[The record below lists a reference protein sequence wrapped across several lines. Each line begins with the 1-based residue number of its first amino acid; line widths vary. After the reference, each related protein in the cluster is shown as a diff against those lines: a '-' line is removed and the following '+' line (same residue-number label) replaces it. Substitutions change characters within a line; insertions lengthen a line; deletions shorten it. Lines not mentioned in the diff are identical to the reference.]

1 MSCLINSGYTLPC
14 DSPGGVA
21 EWYAINYAD
30 IDTLTITGGEVTTLT
45 LKTGT
50 SAYRFQV
57 DKQMS
62 SFTDKAIG
70 SVENKSY
77 AREQTCEIRLAGNA
91 KEQVELLELMGRGRV
106 VMIAKLNDGTYEL
119 LFHEGGAKILDERQ
133 SGTNFDDFNGNIL
146 TTTHRQISKAPKV
159 PDTIIASLTID

>member
-1 MSCLINSGYTLPC
+1 MSCLINSGYLLPC
-14 DSPGGVA
+14 DAPGGVA
-21 EWYAINYAD
+21 EWYAINYQD
-30 IDTLTITGGEVTTLT
+30 IDILTIANGEVTTLT

-77 AREQTCEIRLAGNA
+77 AREQSCELRLAGNS
-91 KEQVELLELMGRGRV
+91 KEQIQLLELMGRGRI
-106 VMIAKLNDGTYEL
+106 VMIAKLNDGSYEL
-119 LFHEGGAKILDERQ
+119 LFHEGGAKFIDERQ

-146 TTTHRQISKAPKV
+146 TTTHRQTSKAPKV
-159 PDTIIASLTID
+159 ADSVISSLTIA